1 MRARR
6 DFNVDEHPRQFIT
19 PAVNFKAAN
28 YFDLVDL
35 DSSPCTEPPLTM
47 DMDLDTIM
55 GAFREPL
62 KLPPYPNNT
71 QAVERMVRVVT
82 EVANKKAGYTARH
95 RMILK
100 LLESRKM
107 VPKFNTKK
115 DDSIL

>member
-1 MRARR
+1 MWKRL
-6 DFNVDEHPRQFIT
+6 NIVQINT
-19 PAVNFKAAN
+19 IIWKYFKK
-28 YFDLVDL
+28 L
-35 DSSPCTEPPLTM
+35 
-47 DMDLDTIM
+47 
-55 GAFREPL
+55 PL
-62 KLPPYPNNT
+62 KLPSYPSNT

-82 EVANKKAGYTARH
+82 EVANKKARH